1 MENKEDALGVRKLLP
16 TRLRVAASSL
26 EQDAVD
32 LLRAV
37 RSRRTRSH
45 RECRSFRYETA
56 DGQTIEVEVE
66 YTVPPPTTD
75 VVAVLEFAESGVVLN
90 VSDPEATILELGL
103 EAGVDLLFSCA
114 VGGCAACLLDI
125 VSGEVDY
132 EDRDG
137 ICLDDDEID
146 DGLCLACVGRPRG
159 HLVVN
164 A

>member
-1 MENKEDALGVRKLLP
+1 MSVRKLLP

-32 LLRAV
+32 FVRAV

-56 DGQTIEVEVE
+56 DGQSIEVEVE
-66 YTVPPPTTD
+66 FTAPTASTED

-103 EAGVDLLFSCA
+103 KAGVDLLFSCA
-114 VGGCAACLLDI
+114 AGGCAACMLDV
-125 VSGEVDY
+125 VSGEVEY
-132 EDRDG
+132 EDPEG
-137 ICLDDDEID
+137 ICLDDDEIS
-146 DGLCLACVGRPRG
+146 DGMCLACVGRPRG